1 MSRGKRFDESE
12 SKLNIKKVF
21 AVIIAII
28 VIIMFIFIIKNLLT
42 KDKNSGKITSST
54 YFTVFKDNK
63 WGVIDSNGDTVI
75 DPSYKE
81 MIVVPNNKSAVFIC
95 TYDVNYETGEYKTKV
110 LNQKNEEIFT
120 EYDKVE
126 AIQNKECDSGILV
139 CRSGYGMTVVANKF
153 KGIRAAAVMNEESAK
168 FAKADDDINVI
179 TLGGDYLT
187 TNEAICIIRNWL
199 ATEFKGGR
207 YEERLKM
214 VEEIEKNNMK

>member
-1 MSRGKRFDESE
+1 MIALGCDHGGYEL
-12 SKLNIKKVF
+12 KLEIKKYLDEKG
-21 AVIIAII
+21 I
-28 VIIMFIFIIKNLLT
+28 
-42 KDKNSGKITSST
+42 
-54 YFTVFKDNK
+54 
-63 WGVIDSNGDTVI
+63 
-75 DPSYKE
+75 
-81 MIVVPNNKSAVFIC
+81 
-95 TYDVNYETGEYKTKV
+95 EYKD
-110 LNQKNEEIFT
+110 
-120 EYDKVE
+120 YG
-126 AIQNKECDSGILV
+126 CDSLESVDYPVYAKKVAHAIVDGECEKGILI
-139 CRSGYGMTVVANKF
+139 CGTGIGISITANKF